1 MSANFEKKIICLI
14 TPGHLCNCPRLIK
27 EASSLS
33 ALGHEVHIIASA
45 YMPYLFEQDA
55 LVQQQ
60 HPNWHIHQI
69 NWEKGSWN
77 AWKAKIRHHFFK
89 NLAQLFPVKA
99 LYPFLLNRNFAWQ
112 LAKAKSIKADLYIA
126 HSAASIAVA
135 ALAAKN
141 NKVRFGFDAEDFH
154 TGEDL
159 SKTTKQWIVD
169 MEKRYLSKAKYIT
182 TASPLIAKA
191 YEKLLL
197 RKDIHPIL
205 NVFPKQNL
213 PLESHQHPVLK
224 VFWFSQTIGQARGL
238 EDVLKALDGF
248 KAREVEIHLL
258 GNLRTSDALFFESL
272 TLKHGIED
280 GIIHYHKSISENELL
295 LFARNFD
302 VGLSLETGAPLNRD
316 LCLNNKLFVYMQ
328 AGLATLATATNA
340 QKDFF
345 TAHPDGSIL
354 IPLGVPEKIAI
365 AFRWLIAHPEELNK
379 MRKYQDELAKSVY
392 NWEEEQLKFISIVN
406 LCLQERSSS

>member
-33 ALGHEVHIIASA
+33 ALGHEVHIITSA

-77 AWKAKIRHHFFK
+77 ALKAKIRHHFFK
-89 NLAQLFPVKA
+89 NIAKLFHITA

-154 TGEDL
+154 TGEGL
-159 SKTTKQWIVD
+159 SPELTLWVGYVQNLF
-169 MEKRYLSKAKYIT
+169 LSHAAYIT
-182 TASPLIAKA
+182 AGSPMIAAA
-191 YEKLLL
+191 YQKLLD
-197 RKDIHPIL
+197 KEVFSIL
-205 NVFPKQNL
+205 NVFPQNDL
-213 PLESHQHPVLK
+213 SFENRKHNKPLHL
-224 VFWFSQTIGQARGL
+224 FWFSQTIGKGRGL
-238 EDVLKALDGF
+238 EWVFESLRGF
-248 KAREVEIHLL
+248 KTEEVQLHLL
-258 GNLRTSDALFFESL
+258 GNLRKEDEVYFNEL
-272 TLKHGIED
+272 THIYDLPIR
-280 GIIHYHKSISENELL
+280 IISYYKTISETDLID
-295 LFARNFD
+295 FSMQFD
-302 VGLSLETGAPLNRD
+302 IGLSLEPADTLNHD
-316 LCLNNKLFVYMQ
+316 LCLGNKLFVYMR
-328 AGLATLATATNA
+328 AGLGIIATDTLA
-340 QKDFF
+340 QKAFL
-345 TAHPDGSIL
+345 TPHQEGSSLLPLKNPEQLKALIL
-354 IPLGVPEKIAI
+354 SFILQPEKVNA
-365 AFRWLIAHPEELNK
+365 
-379 MRKYQDELAKSVY
+379 MRQFNYNLAKSTY
-392 NWEEEQLKFISIVN
+392 NWEKEQLKFISIVN
-406 LCLQERSSS
+406 QCLQERSSS